1 MQRRLTCRMPS
12 ITIVMNSK
20 SGELK
25 SERGLVL
32 SLKAGDM
39 EAYRLLFSRFYPKFL
54 HFAATLSGGGID
66 DAKDIMQ
73 DVFVKIWR
81 YRDRLDETLSL
92 YNYIYVLTKREVLNH
107 LRSRHVPDSLPEDD
121 GILSEESVDRTVSG
135 NEMAAIVNGIVR
147 EMPQPKRKI
156 FLMSRFNGLPV
167 KEIAKALNLSTR
179 AVNYHIETALKFL
192 RERLSI
198 LG

>member
-1 MQRRLTCRMPS
+1 
-12 ITIVMNSK
+12 
-20 SGELK
+20 
-25 SERGLVL
+25 
-32 SLKAGDM
+32 
-39 EAYRLLFSRFYPKFL
+39 
-54 HFAATLSGGGID
+54 
-66 DAKDIMQ
+66 MQ

-81 YRDRLDETLSL
+81 YHDRLDETLSL

>member
-54 HFAATLSGGGID
+54 HFAETLSGGG
-66 DAKDIMQ
+66 
-73 DVFVKIWR
+73 
-81 YRDRLDETLSL
+81 YR
-92 YNYIYVLTKREVLNH
+92 
-107 LRSRHVPDSLPEDD
+107 
-121 GILSEESVDRTVSG
+121 
-135 NEMAAIVNGIVR
+135 
-147 EMPQPKRKI
+147 
-156 FLMSRFNGLPV
+156 
-167 KEIAKALNLSTR
+167 
-179 AVNYHIETALKFL
+179 
-192 RERLSI
+192 
-198 LG
+198 

>member
-1 MQRRLTCRMPS
+1 MGSDVNHSLTGKEADGPERER
-12 ITIVMNSK
+12 
-20 SGELK
+20 ELI
-25 SERGLVL
+25 S

-39 EAYRLLFSRFYPKFL
+39 KAYRILFARYYPKFL
-54 HFAATLSGGGID
+54 HFATIMVGGGID